1 MFDYLMLKFEIL
13 KLSKK
18 TVIKAKHLNKTIK
31 IYNGQKH
38 YEFIVTKQMLNFK
51 TGCFLSTRS
60 DYFYK
65 KSK

>member
-1 MFDYLMLKFEIL
+1 MLKFEIL
-13 KLSKK
+13 NLSRK
-18 TVIKAKHLNKTIK
+18 TLIKAKHLNKIIK
-31 IYNGQKH
+31 IHNGQKY
-38 YEFIVTKQMLNFK
+38 YEFIITKQMLNFK